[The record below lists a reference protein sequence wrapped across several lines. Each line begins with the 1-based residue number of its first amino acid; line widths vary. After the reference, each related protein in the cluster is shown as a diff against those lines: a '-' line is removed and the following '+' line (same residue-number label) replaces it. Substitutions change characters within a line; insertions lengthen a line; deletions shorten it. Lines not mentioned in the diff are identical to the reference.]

1 MCSGKRIPERVTMG
15 VFWNHPSPVHPS
27 SSSVVHYSLLSFL
40 PRLFISPHLSPPVSR
55 VHLLFSPPLFL
66 SHLPS
71 IISSVFP
78 PHSSL
83 SCLRGDSSLDP
94 YLYCDSPYPLG
105 SCIYLCGLL
114 LAQVLGKI
122 EILLPPSISGTC
134 CLLLLGL
141 GQSTCS
147 ETLL

>member
-1 MCSGKRIPERVTMG
+1 MLWEENSWESDDGGILEPPLPLPPLFFLRCPLLFV
-15 VFWNHPSPVHPS
+15 VFPAAS
-27 SSSVVHYSLLSFL
+27 
-40 PRLFISPHLSPPVSR
+40 LFISPHLSPPVSR

-83 SCLRGDSSLDP
+83 SCLRGDSSP
-94 YLYCDSPYPLG
+94 APCLYCDSPYPLG

-122 EILLPPSISGTC
+122 EILLPPSISRTS
-134 CLLLLGL
+134 CLLLLDL